1 LCEFLRLKSKNYHFK
16 EFEAYVNHVLKV
28 ALAYNVL
35 KSLYPDHTVA
45 ESKKL
50 ATQSSQTV
58 FLHEIRHD
66 LTKFT
71 GNTIAKNKI
80 SQAISSTAVSIP
92 LRLAV

>member
-1 LCEFLRLKSKNYHFK
+1 MFWNVERKLHNFK
-16 EFEAYVNHVLKV
+16 EFEAYVNHVLMV

-50 ATQSSQTV
+50 VTQSSQTV
-58 FLHEIRHD
+58 FLYEIRHA